1 MTEKSSRSM
10 AVMYAFYPM
19 VVITGFVQLL
29 VPSTIH
35 MLMKHFHIREGE
47 AGILPLIFFSGIMIS
62 AFVITHLIKK
72 FSVKQLMISGA
83 IIVSASLI
91 IASQSH
97 LFILFA
103 ILSFFTGFGNGIMV
117 TLPGIYT
124 TNIYSEK
131 SAQLQS
137 VIFSFL
143 ALGFVIGPIF
153 PGIIS
158 YFDISWRWC
167 FAFPGLLILPA
178 LIPIILAK
186 HEPIDKAEKLTPH
199 IVKEIISFDK
209 KFFFRMV
216 IALIISS
223 GAAIGF
229 LTWLITFLE
238 DKRGTSPG
246 TSHIILATMG
256 IAAVI
261 GRQIWAR
268 VAPKITV
275 YRTLTLLVPVSTVFV
290 FLAPLPN
297 SVIINI
303 ILFFIAMIFISGINP
318 LFLSAAAVY
327 PKSHSSSAY
336 TILFISISI
345 GGIIIP
351 FVIGQIFEYTSPIIG
366 MSSISLL
373 FVIVIVLLLS
383 IKKELPI
390 SEHIHR
396 HPMP

>member
-1 MTEKSSRSM
+1 MTEKSSHSM

>member
-1 MTEKSSRSM
+1 VKQE
-10 AVMYAFYPM
+10 F
-19 VVITGFVQLL
+19 F
-29 VPSTIH
+29 
-35 MLMKHFHIREGE
+35 
-47 AGILPLIFFSGIMIS
+47 PLIFFSGIMIS

>member
-1 MTEKSSRSM
+1 
-10 AVMYAFYPM
+10 
-19 VVITGFVQLL
+19 
-29 VPSTIH
+29 
-35 MLMKHFHIREGE
+35 
-47 AGILPLIFFSGIMIS
+47 
-62 AFVITHLIKK
+62 
-72 FSVKQLMISGA
+72 
-83 IIVSASLI
+83 
-91 IASQSH
+91 
-97 LFILFA
+97 
-103 ILSFFTGFGNGIMV
+103 
-117 TLPGIYT
+117 
-124 TNIYSEK
+124 
-131 SAQLQS
+131 
-137 VIFSFL
+137 
-143 ALGFVIGPIF
+143 
-153 PGIIS
+153 
-158 YFDISWRWC
+158 
-167 FAFPGLLILPA
+167 
-178 LIPIILAK
+178 
-186 HEPIDKAEKLTPH
+186 
-199 IVKEIISFDK
+199 
-209 KFFFRMV
+209 
-216 IALIISS
+216 
-223 GAAIGF
+223 
-229 LTWLITFLE
+229 
-238 DKRGTSPG
+238 
-246 TSHIILATMG
+246 MG